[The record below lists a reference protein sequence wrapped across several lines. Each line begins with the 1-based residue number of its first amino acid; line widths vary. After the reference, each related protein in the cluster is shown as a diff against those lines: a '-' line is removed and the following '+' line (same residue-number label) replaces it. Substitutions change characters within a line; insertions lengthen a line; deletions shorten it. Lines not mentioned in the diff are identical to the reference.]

1 MSRDETYLV
10 DIVTSAKLARSYVAD
25 ISRDEFM
32 GNIQVQDSVI
42 RRLEIIGEATRRL
55 GDTTK
60 ATFPSLPWRLMI
72 RMRNIMIHEYD
83 GIDLP
88 IVWET
93 VIHDLPLLIATL
105 EPYLPSEPE
114 EQP

>member
-1 MSRDETYLV
+1 MDRDEVYLV

-25 ISRDEFM
+25 TSRSEFM
-32 GNIQVQDSVI
+32 RNVQVQDAVI
-42 RRLEIIGEATRRL
+42 RRLEIIGEAARRL
-55 GDTTK
+55 ADATK
-60 ATFPSLPWRLMI
+60 AKFPSLPWRLMI

-93 VIHDLPLLIATL
+93 VTHDLPLLIAAL
-105 EPYLPSEPE
+105 EPYLPLKQE